1 MGSNDSFGDRIFK
14 TRSHLADVTNR
25 PAKRPFSL
33 VSGDGGDLQFTKL
46 IRLGVENLAK
56 EKNQMQFGA
65 QAHLNNVVLLQ
76 PKEKHPILLPFSDSH
91 SFQDPIFLKEGMEEH
106 NTLDLENFKF
116 GEKGEGIVATDSAV
130 ESGGKVICDVEN
142 LGSPK
147 RGTEQMPTISASND
161 SNFLGLKP
169 CSSSVTEAADVKS
182 CTCSFCSKA
191 AYIWSDLHY
200 QDAKGRLSA
209 IKKSQK
215 EAKMIIQKFSGLE
228 DTIMHDQHRSEESLK
243 LEFSLVH
250 QWKSLF
256 LEIQNM
262 YTQESSQLE
271 SSFETLKI
279 LREMKHAGTAAKAA
293 KLYRGV
299 RQRHWGKWVAEIRL
313 PKNRTRLWLGT
324 FDTAEE
330 AALAYDNAAFKLRG
344 EFARL
349 NFPHL
354 RHHGAFVF
362 GEFGDYRPLPSS
374 VDSKLQAICES
385 LAKQEE
391 KPCCSVEDVKP
402 VIHAA
407 ELAEVES
414 DVAKLNAEYVYPE
427 FEDFKVENENPM
439 LSSSVSGESSSPE
452 SGVTFLDFSDF
463 SDSNNQWD
471 EMENFGLEK
480 FPSVE
485 IDWAAI

>member
-1 MGSNDSFGDRIFK
+1 MGTAIDMYNSSN
-14 TRSHLADVTNR
+14 
-25 PAKRPFSL
+25 
-33 VSGDGGDLQFTKL
+33 
-46 IRLGVENLAK
+46 
-56 EKNQMQFGA
+56 
-65 QAHLNNVVLLQ
+65 
-76 PKEKHPILLPFSDSH
+76 
-91 SFQDPIFLKEGMEEH
+91 
-106 NTLDLENFKF
+106 
-116 GEKGEGIVATDSAV
+116 IVADFLDPYSEELMKALKPFMKSDYFSASSSSSL
-130 ESGGKVICDVEN
+130 ESQPCSFSSNSLPTSYPSSNQIKLNQLTPDQIVQIQAQIHIQQQQQHVAQTQTH
-142 LGSPK
+142 LGPK
-147 RGTEQMPTISASND
+147 RVP
-161 SNFLGLKP
+161 
-169 CSSSVTEAADVKS
+169 
-182 CTCSFCSKA
+182 
-191 AYIWSDLHY
+191 
-200 QDAKGRLSA
+200 
-209 IKKSQK
+209 
-215 EAKMIIQKFSGLE
+215 
-228 DTIMHDQHRSEESLK
+228 
-243 LEFSLVH
+243 
-250 QWKSLF
+250 
-256 LEIQNM
+256 
-262 YTQESSQLE
+262 
-271 SSFETLKI
+271 
-279 LREMKHAGTAAKAA
+279 MKHAGTAAKPT

-362 GEFGDYRPLPSS
+362 GEFGDYKPLPSS

-414 DVAKLNAEYVYPE
+414 DVAKSNAEYVYPE
-427 FEDFKVENENPM
+427 FEDFKVEHENPM
-439 LSSSVSGESSSPE
+439 FSGESSSPE
-452 SGVTFLDFSDF
+452 SSVTFLDFSDF

-485 IDWAAI
+485 IDWEAI